1 MNLLQNATNNIT
13 PPLQPI
19 EFFTSYISYARANIH
34 PTISEAAAREFV
46 TAYVEMRKLGQ
57 DVRAAEKRITATT
70 RQLESMIRL
79 AEAHAKMRLASE
91 VTRDDVLEAVRLIRS
106 ALKTA
111 ATDSQGRIDMSL
123 LTEGTSAAERRR
135 RDDMKTAARK
145 LLDELTASGGTV
157 RFAEVAK
164 RLGEGAGVPVDAAE
178 FAEVMRALEME
189 GAIMISGEGARKNVR
204 RVTAVV

>member
-1 MNLLQNATNNIT
+1 
-13 PPLQPI
+13 
-19 EFFTSYISYARANIH
+19 
-34 PTISEAAAREFV
+34 
-46 TAYVEMRKLGQ
+46 MRKLGQ

-79 AEAHAKMRLASE
+79 SEAHAKMRLASE
-91 VTRDDVLEAVRLIRS
+91 VTRDDVIEAVRLIRS

-135 RDDMKTAARK
+135 RDDMKAAAKK

-157 RFAEVAK
+157 RYAEVAK